1 MNFEDPESVVLTLA
15 VSLLLGYG
23 LARAG
28 SAGMNELRNAVFA
41 RVAQHS
47 IRSIA
52 EKVFRHL
59 HNLDLVRN
67 NSYRD
72 SRKIQYSDE
81 R

>member
-1 MNFEDPESVVLTLA
+1 MKDPESTVLTVA
-15 VSLLLGYG
+15 VALLVGYG

-28 SAGMNELRNAVFA
+28 SAAMNELRNAVFA

-59 HNLDLVRN
+59 HNLDLVRFLL
-67 NSYRD
+67 
-72 SRKIQYSDE
+72 
-81 R
+81 